1 MTSTGQTAAAR
12 TAPVVATVNE
22 FARRDDEGRMAVV
35 RIPPELSSD
44 PRVRY
49 DAAAS
54 RLILPISGL
63 VGLLYLVLALLHP
76 VMVGGNDGW
85 ILSAVAGI
93 SAVGLLGLAWSYRRP
108 RVRNGSAVLSLAFLV
123 MIANSGLHLW
133 LTGQEWQTSN
143 LMLVVI
149 GAGMAILANRWNVGL
164 TVLTWLAWTLGMLT
178 IPGANWSHWLIA
190 MGMATL
196 VGQLVRYGRRGN
208 LATAAD
214 AVNLQIGLLTDAEE
228 LADGRQALLATISHD
243 VRTPVTGIVGM
254 VDLLLQRPLDART
267 RELVSGVQHS
277 ADGLTTMLNNLLD
290 LARVEAGRL
299 EVHKNDADICEMVN
313 EVLQMVG
320 PIAQR
325 KQIPLIGA
333 SSPDLDPWVN
343 TDTSRFKQILLNLV
357 SNAVKFTDE
366 GAVTVVSQPLVA
378 AGRPWVEVLVTD
390 TGPGMSPEEQSRAFD
405 MFVQGGGNTHRRH
418 GGSGLGLAIAQRLTT
433 ALGGSLQIKSE
444 LGEGTVFRIQLPV
457 GEISSDHLNPNV
469 RIPGEAVVSGHP
481 VAVRAVSMALQRF
494 GKQVVPE
501 CTGKP
506 GTLHI
511 RVVSDTGSAQA
522 NRAIHDGHRLIVLGP
537 TVTVA
542 AAPTAGEYLPLPWTE
557 KRLME
562 VLGGEIPTSLAREVL
577 ALPAGLRVLLA
588 EDDTTN
594 RNLITEMLRRLGA
607 TVNAVSDGAAAV
619 EEIARDRYD
628 IVLLDLNM
636 PVMDGLEAVRVTR
649 ERLADVDSLAVVA
662 LTADPGWTDRSVLA
676 AAGFNGY
683 VLKPTTMADLHVG
696 ISKVLERVPV
706 AEGIPAPRQPV
717 VDASL
722 DRETIAQLVEDLG
735 DSGLVAAAV
744 TIFLEELPERLVAIH
759 RACGEGAADDV
770 KSVAHSLKGSAAML
784 GALRLSSL
792 CAEMETSTSESVLSE
807 LTAEAEQVET
817 LMRDY
822 LVEDAV
828 AG

>member
-1 MTSTGQTAAAR
+1 M
-12 TAPVVATVNE
+12 
-22 FARRDDEGRMAVV
+22 

-44 PRVRY
+44 SRVRY

-54 RLILPISGL
+54 RLILPVAGL
-63 VGLLYLVLALLHP
+63 VGLLYLGLAILHP
-76 VMVGGNDGW
+76 VMVGGTDGR

-93 SAVGLLGLAWSYRRP
+93 SAVGLLGLAWAYRRRP
-108 RVRNGSAVLSLAFLV
+108 RVRGGSAVLSMAFVV
-123 MIANSGLHLW
+123 MITNSGLHLW
-133 LTGQEWQTSN
+133 LTGEEWQTSN

-149 GAGMAILANRWNVGL
+149 GAGMAILATNWNIGL
-164 TVLTWLAWTLGMLT
+164 TVMTWLAWTLGMLS
-178 IPGANWSHWLIA
+178 IPGGNWSHWLIA
-190 MGMATL
+190 MVMATL
-196 VGQLVRYGRRGN
+196 VAQLVRHGRRGN
-208 LATAAD
+208 LETAAE
-214 AVNLQIGLLTDAEE
+214 AVNLQMGLLTEAEE
-228 LADGRQALLATISHD
+228 LADGRQSLLATISHD

-267 RELVSGVQHS
+267 RELVAGVQHS

-299 EVHKNDADICEMVN
+299 EVHKNDADVCEMIN

-333 SSPDLDPWVN
+333 SSPDLDPWVH

-366 GAVTVVSQPLVA
+366 GAVSVVSQPLVVG
-378 AGRPWVEVLVTD
+378 GRPWVEVLVTD
-390 TGPGMSPEEQSRAFD
+390 TGPGMSPEEQARAFD
-405 MFVQGGGNTHRRH
+405 TFVQGAGHTHQRH

-457 GEISSDHLNPNV
+457 GQVSPDHRIPTV
-469 RIPGEAVVSGHP
+469 RIPGQAVVSGHP
-481 VAVRAVSMALQRF
+481 VAVRAVSVALERF
-494 GKQVVPE
+494 GKQIVPE

-522 NRAIHDGHRLIVLGP
+522 NRAIQDGHRLLILGP
-537 TVTVA
+537 TATVA
-542 AAPTAGEYLPLPWTE
+542 ASPTAGEYLPLPWTE
-557 KRLME
+557 KRLIE
-562 VLGGEIPTSLAREVL
+562 VLGGEVPTSLSRDVL
-577 ALPAGLRVLLA
+577 TLPAGLRVLLA

-607 TVNAVSDGAAAV
+607 TVHAVSDGAAAV
-619 EEIARDRYD
+619 EEIARDRFD
-628 IVLLDLNM
+628 VVLLDLNM
-636 PVMDGLEAVRVTR
+636 PVMDGLEAVRLTR
-649 ERLADVDSLAVVA
+649 ERLADVDSLAVLA

-696 ISKVLERVPV
+696 ISKVLERIPV
-706 AEGIPAPRQPV
+706 GDGIPTPRLPA
-717 VDASL
+717 VDVSL
-722 DRETIAQLVEDLG
+722 DRETIAQLAEDLG
-735 DSGLVAAAV
+735 DSGLVAAAL

-759 RACGEGAADDV
+759 RAFGAGAAEDV
-770 KSVAHSLKGSAAML
+770 KSVAHSLKGSSAML

-792 CAEMETSTSESVLSE
+792 CAQMETAASESVLSE
-807 LTAEAEQVET
+807 LTSEAEQVET
-817 LMRDY
+817 LMREY

-828 AG
+828 GA

>member
-1 MTSTGQTAAAR
+1 M
-12 TAPVVATVNE
+12 
-22 FARRDDEGRMAVV
+22 
-35 RIPPELSSD
+35 
-44 PRVRY
+44 
-49 DAAAS
+49 
-54 RLILPISGL
+54 
-63 VGLLYLVLALLHP
+63 
-76 VMVGGNDGW
+76 
-85 ILSAVAGI
+85 
-93 SAVGLLGLAWSYRRP
+93 
-108 RVRNGSAVLSLAFLV
+108 
-123 MIANSGLHLW
+123 
-133 LTGQEWQTSN
+133 
-143 LMLVVI
+143 
-149 GAGMAILANRWNVGL
+149 
-164 TVLTWLAWTLGMLT
+164 
-178 IPGANWSHWLIA
+178 
-190 MGMATL
+190 
-196 VGQLVRYGRRGN
+196 
-208 LATAAD
+208 
-214 AVNLQIGLLTDAEE
+214 
-228 LADGRQALLATISHD
+228 
-243 VRTPVTGIVGM
+243 
-254 VDLLLQRPLDART
+254 
-267 RELVSGVQHS
+267 
-277 ADGLTTMLNNLLD
+277 
-290 LARVEAGRL
+290 
-299 EVHKNDADICEMVN
+299 
-313 EVLQMVG
+313 
-320 PIAQR
+320 
-325 KQIPLIGA
+325 
-333 SSPDLDPWVN
+333 
-343 TDTSRFKQILLNLV
+343 
-357 SNAVKFTDE
+357 
-366 GAVTVVSQPLVA
+366 
-378 AGRPWVEVLVTD
+378 EVLVTD

>member
-1 MTSTGQTAAAR
+1 M
-12 TAPVVATVNE
+12 
-22 FARRDDEGRMAVV
+22 

-44 PRVRY
+44 SRVRY

-54 RLILPISGL
+54 RLILPVAGL
-63 VGLLYLVLALLHP
+63 VGLLYLGLAILHP
-76 VMVGGNDGW
+76 VMVGGTDGR

-93 SAVGLLGLAWSYRRP
+93 SAVGLLGLAWAYRRRP
-108 RVRNGSAVLSLAFLV
+108 RVRGGSAVLSMAFVV
-123 MIANSGLHLW
+123 MITNSGLHLW
-133 LTGQEWQTSN
+133 LTGEEWQTSN

-149 GAGMAILANRWNVGL
+149 GAGMAILATNWNIGL
-164 TVLTWLAWTLGMLT
+164 TVMTWLAWTLGMLS

-190 MGMATL
+190 MVMATL
-196 VGQLVRYGRRGN
+196 VAQLVRHGRRGN
-208 LATAAD
+208 LETAAE
-214 AVNLQIGLLTDAEE
+214 AVNLQMGLLTEAEE
-228 LADGRQALLATISHD
+228 LADGRQSLLATISHD

-267 RELVSGVQHS
+267 RELVAGVQHS

-299 EVHKNDADICEMVN
+299 EVHKNDADVCEMIN

-333 SSPDLDPWVN
+333 SSPDLDPWVH

-366 GAVTVVSQPLVA
+366 GAVSVVSQPLVVG
-378 AGRPWVEVLVTD
+378 GRPWVEVLVTD
-390 TGPGMSPEEQSRAFD
+390 TGPGMSPEEQARAFD
-405 MFVQGGGNTHRRH
+405 TFVQGAGHTHQRH

-457 GEISSDHLNPNV
+457 GQVSPDHRIPTV
-469 RIPGEAVVSGHP
+469 RIPGQAVVSGHP
-481 VAVRAVSMALQRF
+481 VAVRAVSVALERF
-494 GKQVVPE
+494 GKQIVPE

-522 NRAIHDGHRLIVLGP
+522 NRAIQDGHRLLILGP
-537 TVTVA
+537 TATVA
-542 AAPTAGEYLPLPWTE
+542 ASPTAGEYLPLPWTE
-557 KRLME
+557 KRLIE
-562 VLGGEIPTSLAREVL
+562 VLGGEVPTSLSRDVL
-577 ALPAGLRVLLA
+577 TLPAGLRVLLA

-607 TVNAVSDGAAAV
+607 TVHAVSDGAAAV
-619 EEIARDRYD
+619 EEIARDRFD
-628 IVLLDLNM
+628 VVLLDLNM
-636 PVMDGLEAVRVTR
+636 PVMDGLEAVRLTR
-649 ERLADVDSLAVVA
+649 ERLADVDSLAVLA

-696 ISKVLERVPV
+696 ISKVLERIPV
-706 AEGIPAPRQPV
+706 GDGIPTPRLPA
-717 VDASL
+717 VDVSL
-722 DRETIAQLVEDLG
+722 DRETIAQLAEDLG
-735 DSGLVAAAV
+735 DSGLVAAAL

-759 RACGEGAADDV
+759 RAFGAGAAEDV
-770 KSVAHSLKGSAAML
+770 KSVAHSLKGSSAML

-792 CAEMETSTSESVLSE
+792 CAQMETAASESVLSE
-807 LTAEAEQVET
+807 LTSEAEQVET
-817 LMRDY
+817 LMREY

-828 AG
+828 GA